1 MEMLIVSNRGL
12 EERVHALGELS
23 QESLPAHVCA
33 FDSALIPAINPYAS
47 PLKLFDSLAAGV
59 PTLAPDQPNLR
70 EIVTDGENGLLFE
83 AGSIDVL
90 AAKLQ
95 LLVEDPAVG
104 QRLGSSGRQSL
115 VENRWT
121 WEGNA
126 ERVVGYARELGAK
139 ESA

>member
-1 MEMLIVSNRGL
+1 M
-12 EERVHALGELS
+12 
-23 QESLPAHVCA
+23 QP
-33 FDSALIPAINPYAS
+33 
-47 PLKLFDSLAAGV
+47 
-59 PTLAPDQPNLR
+59 PDQERILR
-70 EIVTDGENGLLFE
+70 E
-83 AGSIDVL
+83 S
-90 AAKLQ
+90 
-95 LLVEDPAVG
+95 LVEDPAVG